1 MKAVVVGAGMG
12 GLAAAV
18 ALRQVGLDV
27 EVFEQAPELREV
39 GAGISLWPNAVH
51 GLRHLGLWDAVE
63 AVGAHVSRGDVLDRR
78 GALLHGSSTQPVEE
92 RFGAPIIMVHRADL
106 HSVLHARLDTE
117 QLRLG
122 AHCVRLDQDADGVG
136 VTLADGSVVRGDIAI
151 GADGLHS
158 AVRAATLA
166 DGPPRYSGLTAWR
179 AVVTVD
185 PRLADQ
191 VRGSESWGAGSVFGM
206 QRLPGNRVYWYAAT
220 RARQGGAASSA
231 GHRQDLLDRFG
242 DWHDPVPA
250 LVHATEEAAV
260 LRNDLYDR
268 PAPKS
273 LAFGRVALLGDAAH
287 PMLPYLGHGAC
298 QAITDGLAVAAALA
312 ETPDPR
318 EALETYGDRRLEPVT
333 AAVNQSRRVALVA
346 HLRAPVTVALRRA
359 ALRVTPQGSAL
370 RQLEPVLA
378 GEHVDHP
385 HRHTPPQHRER
396 TRP

>member
-136 VTLADGSVVRGDIAI
+136 VTLADG
-151 GADGLHS
+151 
-158 AVRAATLA
+158 
-166 DGPPRYSGLTAWR
+166 PPRYSGLTAWR

-287 PMLPYLGHGAC
+287 PMLPYLGQGAC